1 MATLGTALL
10 GQKATDAL
18 ALELGTELV
27 VGGPGHAE
35 ARCCLGDGSAVGAHT
50 PYHFVANLHEVAAVE
65 EVAAGEDLVFDGRGV
80 GVESADASQGIG
92 LGIG

>member
-1 MATLGTALL
+1 LL
-10 GQKATDAL
+10 S
-18 ALELGTELV
+18 
-27 VGGPGHAE
+27 
-35 ARCCLGDGSAVGAHT
+35 RRW
-50 PYHFVANLHEVAAVE
+50 VAAVE